1 MNFKDFLKK
10 IKFKYNVVVIN
21 ENTLTEKFNIHLS
34 WLSLTAIAGLL
45 ILVSFSLL
53 SLLIFATPIRHYLP
67 GYGNAASN
75 HEMIEQA
82 MRIDSLAHSLEMNG
96 QQLENI
102 KRVIADDISVDSI
115 PRADSIVI
123 EKNKS
128 LSIETTEREKKF
140 VEEHKEKK

>member
-1 MNFKDFLKK
+1 MKFKDFFKK
-10 IKFKYNVVVIN
+10 IRFKYNVVVIN

-34 WLSLTAIAGLL
+34 WLSLTALAGVL
-45 ILVSFSLL
+45 ILVSFALL
-53 SLLIFATPIRHYLP
+53 SLLIFSTPIKHYLP

-82 MRIDSLAHSLEMNG
+82 IRIDSLSHSIEVNN

-115 PRADSIVI
+115 PRADSVII

-128 LSIETTEREKKF
+128 LTIEATEREKKF
-140 VEEHKEKK
+140 VKEHKEKR